1 MGLWSE
7 WNGYVEL
14 QGRPDCPQS
23 RGVMISRHLQSLPG
37 WHSSTQVG
45 TSVVDGEE
53 SLKQAGEGSPV
64 ANATGKRDMAK
75 NRDTN

>member
-1 MGLWSE
+1 
-7 WNGYVEL
+7 
-14 QGRPDCPQS
+14 
-23 RGVMISRHLQSLPG
+23 MISRHLQSLPG

-53 SLKQAGEGSPV
+53 SLKQAGETGSPV
-64 ANATGKRDMAK
+64 ANATEKRDMAK